1 MRWRTG
7 GMLVRLIMVN
17 LAVFLLLR
25 AFGII
30 AFLGDIP
37 WLNPVSSGYYF
48 LATTSNPSVLITRP
62 WSILTHMFTHYGL
75 LHIAFN
81 MIFLWFLGRLFQ
93 EYFGA
98 RKLLATYLLGGLAGF
113 VTYFAAYNLLPG
125 FHGATSTALGASA
138 AVMAIFVGT
147 ATYLPN
153 MEIRLIL
160 IGAVKLKYVA
170 VVYVLLD
177 FLALSGSSN
186 VGGSIGH
193 LGGAAYGF
201 ALMYQMRK
209 GRDIGEWFERLL
221 DKVVNLGKGS
231 SNLKVKYKSTK
242 KKKQKTYKTDED
254 FNAEKKARQE
264 RIDQI
269 LDKISKSGYD
279 SLTKDEKDY
288 LFRHSKDL

>member
-7 GMLVRLIMVN
+7 GMLIRLIMVN
-17 LAVFLLLR
+17 LAVFLVLR
-25 AFGII
+25 TFGII
-30 AFLGDIP
+30 AFLGGIE
-37 WLNPVSSGYYF
+37 WLHPVNSGYFF
-48 LATTSNPSVLITRP
+48 LATTSDPGDLILRP
-62 WSILTHMFTHYGL
+62 WSIVTHMFTHYGL
-75 LHIAFN
+75 LHILFN
-81 MIFLWFLGRLFQ
+81 MLFLWFLGRIFHV
-93 EYFGA
+93 YFGA

-113 VTYFAAYNLLPG
+113 VTYFLAYNLLPG
-125 FHGATSTALGASA
+125 FSEVKGTALGASA

-160 IGAVKLKYVA
+160 IGPVKLKYVA
-170 VVYVLLD
+170 IFYVLLD
-177 FLALSGSSN
+177 YLALSGSSN

-209 GRDIGEWFERLL
+209 GRDIGAWFEHLL
-221 DKVVNLGKGS
+221 DGLVNASKGGS
-231 SNLKVKYKSTK
+231 PRMKVKYKRK
-242 KKKQKTYKTDED
+242 AKRETYKTDED
-254 FNAEKKARQE
+254 YNAEKKARQE
-264 RIDQI
+264 KIDAI

-288 LFRHSKDL
+288 LFRNSQEL